1 MSVVIGID
9 EAGRGPVLGPLVMAA
24 VAVDKKGLKKLEE
37 LGVKD
42 SKLLT
47 ADKRLEIFEQLADV
61 VTDYRVQVIEPTAI
75 DLTLASPGTNLNW
88 LEADTAASMVNEM
101 EHSKVIVDCPSVN
114 IDSFKDYFVNKLT
127 NKKATVILEHKAD
140 MNHLVVAA
148 ASIVAKVIR
157 DMEIEKIKSEV
168 GIDFGSGYMSDS
180 LTVSFLNEC
189 FETHDY
195 IFRRNWASYQQR
207 VRLKQQKTLGEFDD
221 ESW

>member
-1 MSVVIGID
+1 MTIVVGVD
-9 EAGRGPVLGPLVMAA
+9 EAGRGPVLGPLVIAA
-24 VAVDKKGLKKLEE
+24 VAIDAAGAKKLEA

-42 SKLLT
+42 SKLLS
-47 ADKRLEIFEQLADV
+47 ADKRLEIFEQMGEII
-61 VTDYRVQVIEPTAI
+61 TDYRVQVIEASAI
-75 DLTLASPGTNLNW
+75 DLTLSSHSSNLNW
-88 LEADTAASMVNEM
+88 LEADTAASMINEI
-101 EHSKVIVDCPSVN
+101 EHNKVIVDCPSRN

-127 NKKATVILEHKAD
+127 NKKATIIMEHKAD
-140 MNHLVVAA
+140 LNHISVAA

-157 DMEIEKIKSEV
+157 DMEIENIKSEV